1 MHPPGQIPRS
11 DFPRFGLPQYADR
24 YPSHPTDRAVSV
36 KTPLADSIVL
46 HDPLSGLPRRELT
59 ADFHCVTTWS
69 RLDLTWG
76 GVRFSDFFHYRV
88 APLAALPVPALPAPI
103 LGVILRGQDGY
114 RTTLPLED
122 LLAEDVLLADE
133 LNGEPLTFEHGA
145 PLRLVAPKHY
155 GYKSMKHLAKLEF
168 CQSEPV
174 IKHGPLAFL
183 DHPRARVALEE
194 RGRFFPG
201 WLLRRLY
208 RPFIPSTVERFRIG
222 TIKYNRSV
230 GESR

>member
-1 MHPPGQIPRS
+1 MLPPGQIPRS
-11 DFPRFGLPQYADR
+11 DFPRFGLTQYADR
-24 YPSHPTDRAVSV
+24 YPSHPTDRAVFV
-36 KTPLADSIVL
+36 KMPLAAPILLNDA
-46 HDPLSGLPRRELT
+46 LSGLPRRELK

-76 GVRFSDFFHYRV
+76 GVRFSDFFHHRV
-88 APLAALPVPALPAPI
+88 APLAALPAPI

-133 LNGEPLTFEHGA
+133 LNGEPLTVEHGA

-168 CQSEPV
+168 CETKPV
-174 IKHGPLAFL
+174 IKHGPLAFV
-183 DHPRARVALEE
+183 DHPRARVAFEE
-194 RGRFFPG
+194 RGRWFPG

-208 RPFIPSTVERFRIG
+208 KPFIPSTVERFRIG
-222 TIKYNRSV
+222 TLKYKRSV